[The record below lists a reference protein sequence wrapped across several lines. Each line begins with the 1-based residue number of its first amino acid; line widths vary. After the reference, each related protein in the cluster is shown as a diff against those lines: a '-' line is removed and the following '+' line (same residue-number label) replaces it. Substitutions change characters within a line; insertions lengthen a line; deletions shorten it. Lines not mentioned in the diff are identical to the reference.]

1 MSKALIFAGIAV
13 VFVLAAVHS
22 NPSNVTIWWGR
33 SKIVEKIP
41 AGEAKKVELVFSSTM
56 NLDKVSLD
64 TSGNL
69 ANFVTQFA
77 PTILEKVSANQP
89 VKFDV
94 FISVSSDTA
103 PGTYGGTIHIKQG
116 KKTIPSPLTVNI
128 IVLPSAPVPP
138 QPPPLPSW
146 TSLINISKTTI
157 QSYRPKVAQD
167 YAGNVYVFW
176 LDSNYSTQYE
186 LYFSKLENGGNWTT
200 PQVVISTDGYNYLS
214 NDFDFIIDKQNRV
227 HLVYAQYAS
236 GSGPFV
242 YYTVFD
248 GTDWSV
254 PYQVC
259 QGDAPSIDIGP
270 DNKVHLVYNTG
281 SQDVYYT
288 SFDGNSWLS
297 PINVSNDGNL
307 YGDST
312 MGAKAM
318 RVDDSGI
325 IHIAWAKTNYGIM
338 YVKFDSTTWSQPQL
352 ISPFG
357 SGLNNYWLSLGAN
370 GVIAAAYTYGPNDCI
385 HNEIYFSKSDD
396 GGATWF
402 DPEQI
407 SGSPGSG
414 SKWPSLAI
422 VNSNNIQAVWGE
434 CSAIV
439 PFRLFNGQTWSEII
453 DISNGTQGAGLPNIF
468 ATQSKTYVVWDYS
481 GEIYF
486 SQSQ

>member
-1 MSKALIFAGIAV
+1 MPKALIFVGITAV
-13 VFVLAAVHS
+13 LILAAVHS

-33 SKIVEKIP
+33 NKIVETIP
-41 AGEAKKVELVFSSTM
+41 AGETKTVELVFSSTRD
-56 NLDKVSLD
+56 LDKVSLD
-64 TSGNL
+64 TSSDL
-69 ANFVTQFA
+69 ANFITQFD

-89 VKFDV
+89 VKFDA
-94 FISVSSDTA
+94 FITVSPDAA

-116 KKTIPSPLTVNI
+116 KRTIPNPLTVNI

-138 QPPPLPSW
+138 QPPTPPTW
-146 TSLINISKTTI
+146 TSLINISKTTL

-176 LDSNYSTQYE
+176 LDSNYSTQYKF
-186 LYFSKLENGGNWTT
+186 YFSKLENGGNWTT

-214 NDFDFIIDKQNRV
+214 NDFDFTIDKQNRV
-227 HLVYAQYAS
+227 HLVYAQSAS

-248 GTDWSV
+248 GANWSV

-259 QGDAPSIDIGP
+259 QGDAPSIDI
-270 DNKVHLVYNTG
+270 DSYNKVHLVYTG
-281 SQDVYYT
+281 GQDIYYT

-318 RVDDSGI
+318 RIDGSGI
-325 IHIAWAKTNYGIM
+325 IHIAWAKINYGIM
-338 YVKFDSTTWSQPQL
+338 HVKFDGSSWSQPQL

-357 SGLNNYWLSLGAN
+357 SGLNSYWLSLGAN
-370 GVIAAAYTYGPNDCI
+370 GIIAAAYTYGPNDCI
-385 HNEIYFSKSDD
+385 NNEIYFSKSDD
-396 GGATWF
+396 SGVTWS

-407 SGSPGSG
+407 SGSPGIG

-439 PFRLFNGQTWSEII
+439 PFRLSNGQTWSEII

-468 ATQSKTYVVWDYS
+468 ATQNKTYVVWDYS

>member
-1 MSKALIFAGIAV
+1 MSKFLLCLGAGATLL
-13 VFVLAAVHS
+13 LAAVVPKS
-22 NPSNVTIWWGR
+22 SNVTIWWGR
-33 SKIVEKIP
+33 NKIIEQIP
-41 AGEAKKVELVFSSTM
+41 AGETKKVELVFSSTKD
-56 NLDKVSLD
+56 LDKVSLD
-64 TSGNL
+64 TSSDL
-69 ANFVTQFA
+69 ANFITQFT
-77 PTILEKVSANQP
+77 PTILENVSANQP
-89 VKFDV
+89 VKFDA
-94 FISVSSDTA
+94 FITVSSDTA
-103 PGTYGGTIHIKQG
+103 PGTYGGTIHIRQG
-116 KKTIPSPLTVNI
+116 KKTIPSPLAVNI
-128 IVLPSAPVPP
+128 QVLPSAPIPP
-138 QPPPLPSW
+138 QPPTPPTW
-146 TSLINISKTTI
+146 TSLINISKTTL
-157 QSYRPKVAQD
+157 QSYRPKVVQD

-186 LYFSKLENGGNWTT
+186 IYFSKLENGGNWTT
-200 PQVVISTDGYNYLS
+200 PQVVVSTDGYNYLS

-227 HLVYAQYAS
+227 HFVYAQLVS

-242 YYTVFD
+242 YYTIFD
-248 GTDWSV
+248 GVNWSV

-259 QGDAPSIDIGP
+259 QGDAPSIDIDP
-270 DNKVHLVYNTG
+270 NNKIHIVYTG

-297 PINVSNDGNL
+297 SINVSNDSNL

-312 MGAKAM
+312 MGAKAI

-325 IHIAWAKTNYGIM
+325 IHIAWAKANYGIM
-338 YVKFDSTTWSQPQL
+338 HVKFDGTTWSQLQL

-357 SGLNNYWLSLGAN
+357 SGLNSYWLSLGAN

-385 HNEIYFSKSDD
+385 NNEIYFSKSND

-439 PFRLFNGQTWSEII
+439 PFRLSNGQTWSEII

-468 ATQSKTYVVWDYS
+468 ATQSKTYVVWDYD